1 MIIKRKR
8 YFLVSPFPINQ
19 GEYIKPPIKL
29 YPSISQGL
37 SVLSSPKEVWV
48 YDLLQ
53 PIQEFISVPTP
64 EECPVQYETGE
75 VWYNGKAMVK
85 EVGHYIITG
94 LLKKKVIP
102 VYIGGRRNDIT
113 LYQWRYDDNSYHKK
127 SILVVLSRKSA
138 PYILCDPKDAARK
151 IGDLTKNYKPG
162 DILTYY
168 KSEGKIDPIS
178 HKKEKFIRVGVVEIE
193 KDGKYKTL

>member
-8 YFLVSPFPINQ
+8 YFLVSPFPIDLE
-19 GEYIKPPIKL
+19 EYIKPPIKL
-29 YPSISQGL
+29 YPSIAQGL

-64 EECPVQYETGE
+64 DECPVQYETGE

-94 LLKKKVIP
+94 LTKKKIIP

-113 LYQWRYDDNSYHKK
+113 LYQWRYDDNTYHKK
-127 SILVVLSRKSA
+127 STLVVLSKKSA

-168 KSEGKIDPIS
+168 KSDGKIDPMS
-178 HKKEKFIRVGVVEIE
+178 HKKEKFVRVGTIE
-193 KDGKYKTL
+193 VGKDGKYKTL